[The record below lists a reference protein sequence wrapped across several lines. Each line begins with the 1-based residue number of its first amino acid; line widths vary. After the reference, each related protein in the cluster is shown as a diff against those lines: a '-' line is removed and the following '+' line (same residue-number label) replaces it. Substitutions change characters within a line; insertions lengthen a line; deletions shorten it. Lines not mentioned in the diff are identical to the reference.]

1 MISRGVVIWLGIAI
15 LTGIG
20 LFLVKYQVRALEEKL
35 LETNR
40 QVIANQEATH
50 ILKAEWANLNE
61 ASRIEQ
67 LNARYL
73 GLQPIAPAQ
82 LGRIEAL
89 PMRPA
94 RPEQQPVASAAPA
107 PAAYGSI
114 GDLLKA
120 TNAGGG
126 GQ

>member
-20 LFLVKYQVRALEEKL
+20 LFLVKYQVRALEAQL
-35 LETNR
+35 LEINR
-40 QVIANQEATH
+40 KVVANQDATH
-50 ILKAEWANLNE
+50 ILKAEWGHLND
-61 ASRIEQ
+61 ATRIEQ

-73 GLQPIAPAQ
+73 HLQPITPAQ
-82 LGRIEAL
+82 LGRIEML
-89 PMRPA
+89 PLRP
-94 RPEQQPVASAAPA
+94 PKIEQPLAQSG
-107 PAAYGSI
+107 YGSI

-120 TNAGGG
+120 TEGS

>member
-20 LFLVKYQVRALEEKL
+20 LFLVKYQVRALEAQL
-35 LETNR
+35 LEINR
-40 QVIANQEATH
+40 KVVANQEATH
-50 ILKAEWANLNE
+50 ILKAEWGHLND
-61 ASRIEQ
+61 ATRIEH

-73 GLQPIAPAQ
+73 HLQPITPAQ
-82 LGRIEAL
+82 LGRIEML
-89 PMRPA
+89 PLRP
-94 RPEQQPVASAAPA
+94 PKIEQPLAQSG
-107 PAAYGSI
+107 YGSI

-120 TNAGGG
+120 TEGS

>member
-20 LFLVKYQVRALEEKL
+20 LFLIKYEVRALEEKL
-35 LETNR
+35 LDLNR
-40 QVIANQEATH
+40 KVVANQEATH
-50 ILKAEWANLNE
+50 ILKAEWGHLNE
-61 ASRIEQ
+61 AS
-67 LNARYL
+67 
-73 GLQPIAPAQ
+73 
-82 LGRIEAL
+82 RIEAL

-94 RPEQQPVASAAPA
+94 RVEPQPVASVA
-107 PAAYGSI
+107 PAAGYGSI

-120 TNAGGG
+120 TEGG